1 MKNSGNWVIGKVRIF
16 GASKNPE
23 NEHFSGI
30 IQKNGVFSG
39 DLRKTSGGSFSDA
52 AQLELQPRR
61 RNNNK
66 VINNR
71 VLLNYCHHV
80 K

>member
-16 GASKNPE
+16 GASKNPV

-39 DLRKTSGGSFSDA
+39 DLRKTSGGSFSDGVVFGFHC
-52 AQLELQPRR
+52 R
-61 RNNNK
+61 
-66 VINNR
+66 
-71 VLLNYCHHV
+71 
-80 K
+80 